1 MKLTTGGHSSK
12 TDDCLCAPNEDFVLF
27 LNRILW
33 CQFHQLFT
41 QNLSGH
47 LFVVAVWICT
57 ILGGINVI
65 SRFR

>member
-1 MKLTTGGHSSK
+1 MLMKLTTGGHSSK

-47 LFVVAVWICT
+47 LFVVAV
-57 ILGGINVI
+57 
-65 SRFR
+65 